1 VPRAT
6 SEIFEILSAGYT
18 TVGTTTDS
26 QQIEVL
32 MELKHYGRRICS
44 AGLPTLD
51 ESKDLG
57 SRPRLDPRRGGA
69 QATANYPIIFL
80 NI

>member
-1 VPRAT
+1 MPRAT

-51 ESKDLG
+51 ASEESKDLG
-57 SRPRLDPRRGGA
+57 
-69 QATANYPIIFL
+69 
-80 NI
+80 